1 MPKRTV
7 DPVGT
12 LTVGNAISASVTLY
26 KSNFKRYFQVS
37 LRATAWAVA
46 MVLAVFVLTFIGGIL
61 YGVTNSVLVAVPLG
75 VIGIGFALYCL
86 ARYST
91 DRAVIARLAYQE
103 LIDRPET
110 ISTATQALIP
120 RSWGFL
126 RLAWL
131 LGLYIFLVV
140 FIGYILLAIGIG
152 ACFGIIIGL
161 NLTSNPVAIGLAVL
175 VTIGLFILFI
185 FTIVRY
191 YSHWF
196 IAELPLA
203 IESSKS
209 ASFSLR
215 RSKDL
220 SLNMVRRI
228 QAIIAI
234 ALLITLPISAIGNA
248 PSLIG
253 QFMATPALSP
263 DTATQSMGNML
274 MLGGFFVGV
283 ASELIVAPF
292 WQAIKAVIY
301 YDLRNRREG
310 SDLVI

>member
-1 MPKRTV
+1 MPKSTA

-12 LTVGNAISASVTLY
+12 LTVGNVISASVTLY

-37 LRATAWAVA
+37 LRATAWAVV

-61 YGVTNSVLVAVPLG
+61 YGMTNSVLVAVPLG
-75 VIGIGFALYCL
+75 LIGIGVSLYCL
-86 ARYST
+86 ARYAT

-131 LGLYIFLVV
+131 LGLYIFLVA

-152 ACFGIIIGL
+152 ACVGIIAGL
-161 NLTSNPVAIGLAVL
+161 KLTSNPVAIGMGVI
-175 VTIGLFILFI
+175 VSIGLLFLFI

-191 YSHWF
+191 YSYWF

-203 IESSKS
+203 IEASTS
-209 ASFSLR
+209 ASFSMR
-215 RSKDL
+215 RSKEL
-220 SLNMVRRI
+220 SRNMVRRL
-228 QAIIAI
+228 QAIIVI

-253 QFMATPALSP
+253 QFMATPTLSP
-263 DTATQSMGNML
+263 DIATQSMGNML
-274 MLGGFFVGV
+274 MVGGFFVGV
-283 ASELIVAPF
+283 ASELIVVPF

-310 SDLVI
+310 SDLLI

>member
-1 MPKRTV
+1 MPKSTA

-12 LTVGNAISASVTLY
+12 LTVGNVISASVTIY

-37 LRATAWAVA
+37 LRATAWVIA
-46 MVLAVFVLTFIGGIL
+46 MVLAAVVLTFIGGIL
-61 YGVTNSVLVAVPLG
+61 YGVTNSVLIAVPLAL
-75 VIGIGFALYCL
+75 IGIGVVLYCL

-110 ISTATQALIP
+110 IATATQALIP

-131 LGLYIFLVV
+131 LGLYIFLVF
-140 FIGYILLAIGIG
+140 FISYILLAIGLGVCVGIIG
-152 ACFGIIIGL
+152 AL
-161 NLTSNPVAIGLAVL
+161 KLTSNPVAVGLGVIVSIGLVF
-175 VTIGLFILFI
+175 LFM
-185 FTIVRY
+185 FTIIRY
-191 YSHWF
+191 YSYWF

-203 IESSKS
+203 IESTTS
-209 ASFSLR
+209 AGFSMR

-220 SLNMVRRI
+220 SRNMVRRVML
-228 QAIIAI
+228 IIAI
-234 ALLITLPISAIGNA
+234 ALLITLPISVIGNA

-253 QFMATPALSP
+253 QFMANPTLSP
-263 DTATQSMGNML
+263 DAATQSKGNML
-274 MLGGFFVGV
+274 MFGGFFVGV
-283 ASELIVAPF
+283 ASELIVVPF